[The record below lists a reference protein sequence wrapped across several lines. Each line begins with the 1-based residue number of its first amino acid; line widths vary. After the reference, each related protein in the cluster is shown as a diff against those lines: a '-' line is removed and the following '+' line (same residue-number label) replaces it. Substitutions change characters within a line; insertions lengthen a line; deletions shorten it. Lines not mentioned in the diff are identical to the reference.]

1 MPQND
6 KNQTTPPA
14 APLGQPERQDPRM
27 ARPDRDEARDDR
39 RGGEE
44 RAFSRR
50 DWEQANGPTDPERRR
65 AFREKWAQ
73 THLPNLPLKA
83 GMHRCWVST
92 NHPTDTP
99 ARRIALGYE
108 VIKLDDVR
116 SAGWAPEAASVKDGG
131 VLDGAVRWREMIG
144 MQCPEQDYQDYM
156 REFHHDQPRDM
167 ARDIYAPLEDT
178 AQRIRDGGGRVELA
192 EGFQEMTRYRRP
204 DRQFE

>member
-1 MPQND
+1 MAQN
-6 KNQTTPPA
+6 NQTKPINETPATA
-14 APLGQPERQDPRM
+14 APEDPRM
-27 ARPDRDEARDDR
+27 ARPDRDEAHDDR
-39 RGGEE
+39 RGGDS

-50 DWEQANGPTDPERRR
+50 DWEQANAPTDPDRRR
-65 AFREKWAQ
+65 AFREKWSQ
-73 THLPNLPLKA
+73 THLPNLPTKP

-131 VLDGAVRWREMIG
+131 TLDGAVRWREMIG
-144 MQCPEQDYQDYM
+144 MQCPEEDYQDYM

-167 ARDIYAPLEDT
+167 ARDIYAPLEET
-178 AQRIRDGGGRVELA
+178 AQRIREGGGKVELGD
-192 EGFQEMTRYRRP
+192 GFQEMMRYRRP